1 MKRIFLLTGLALVC
15 MSFSLQTGTEGIV
28 QAFKSGSA
36 EQVAQYFDDFVDLKL
51 LEKDEVKN
59 MGRNQATIMLKSFFS
74 ENGIRGFEK
83 VSEREI
89 GNTMYMTGKL
99 QNSGK
104 GFNITI
110 MLKQKGGKHDII
122 TIRIN

>member
-74 ENGIRGFEK
+74 ENGIKGFEK

-99 QNSGK
+99 QNNGK